1 MELSKLKIEKKNKL
15 YLNQY
20 QYRASVKVPGIIYVP
35 CSKSLSWDKAWDN
48 FQKLDEKMNHE
59 NGVIQYA
66 KTKFYHPAYKQYAL
80 HKDVVDLNSIKNFLL
95 WLKDSDSTK
104 FSYLTSPS
112 SVSIFTDDIKI
123 LDSLSTITDEIDY
136 YHVLVL
142 EKDTLYFK
150 NNPKYKFR
158 TYFRH
163 KKMTESFSDD
173 VRELSNTYKKE
184 IIHFSPSLKR
194 QLFSKNQPYHSYRWL
209 HSSYFIDYNDE
220 KMLTILAMY
229 FPGLLSKTY
238 KLEKEP

>member
-1 MELSKLKIEKKNKL
+1 
-15 YLNQY
+15 
-20 QYRASVKVPGIIYVP
+20 
-35 CSKSLSWDKAWDN
+35 
-48 FQKLDEKMNHE
+48 MNHE

-66 KTKFYHPAYKQYAL
+66 KTKFYHQQYAL

-104 FSYLTSPS
+104 FSYLTSTL

-123 LDSLSTITDEIDY
+123 LDSLSTITDKIDY

-158 TYFRH
+158 TYFRN

-194 QLFSKNQPYHSYRWL
+194 QLFLKNQPYHSYRWL
-209 HSSYFIDYNDE
+209 HSSHFIDYNDE